1 MDAYYKDWMND
12 MRSLTW
18 ILSRGYIL
26 PKDEPLLSTPGATQ
40 RLCWSH
46 RAGEWELTEAMSYRA
61 DREVQIPSWQF
72 LSAPEK
78 LGRRVPRALRMS
90 LGVCGTGLLAFLS
103 LADTRIQTWEQHGR
117 NYFSILQHV
126 DGAALEVF
134 TVVGL
139 QVAAEM
145 DGKGTGQ
152 RNKRRENQISQL
164 V

>member
-1 MDAYYKDWMND
+1 MDSVSWLYPSKRRAVVVDTRCDAKALLESQSRKMKDHRGNE
-12 MRSLTW
+12 RP
-18 ILSRGYIL
+18 SRQGSTNFFLAI
-26 PKDEPLLSTPGATQ
+26 PLRTL
-40 RLCWSH
+40 
-46 RAGEWELTEAMSYRA
+46 EAR
-61 DREVQIPSWQF
+61 
-72 LSAPEK
+72 
-78 LGRRVPRALRMS
+78 RRVPRTLRMPF
-90 LGVCGTGLLAFLS
+90 GVCGTGFLAFLS

-139 QVAAEM
+139 QVAAET